1 MIPRILDHFGTTLP
15 LDICQHERRVMS
27 VVQALDSIQ
36 MELSNLPE
44 LSGATAR
51 SFVPGDFL
59 DDEAKASLDEWQI
72 TFSNC

>member
-1 MIPRILDHFGTTLP
+1 
-15 LDICQHERRVMS
+15 MS